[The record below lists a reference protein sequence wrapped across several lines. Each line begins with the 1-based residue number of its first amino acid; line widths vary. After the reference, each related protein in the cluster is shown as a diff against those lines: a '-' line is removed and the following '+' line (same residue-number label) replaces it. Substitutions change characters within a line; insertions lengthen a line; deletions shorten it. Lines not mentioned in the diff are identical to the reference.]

1 MMSVVEAKAFS
12 SASEYVNSVT
22 GYVGNFFGTSF
33 QCGICSSSAY
43 MYMKK
48 KIFLRKFPYWKLY
61 IILISLLILI
71 NSIKISTMNKSK
83 N

>member
-1 MMSVVEAKAFS
+1 MMSVVEARAFS

-43 MYMKK
+43 TYVYEKTDFSFFSH
-48 KIFLRKFPYWKLY
+48 IENF
-61 IILISLLILI
+61 I
-71 NSIKISTMNKSK
+71 
-83 N
+83 